1 MNLCTSSRCPLSLRP
16 SLAYA
21 STRFLIL
28 DGRNQLHRDHRVII
42 ECKPIKI
49 EEPLRFRHF
58 HRNLRHYPHLARI
71 SQGYSVHFRTI
82 EFGEPLK
89 DHRKSMKII
98 ETKIARICRRF
109 IISLFLH
116 FSWVSQWG
124 PHRDWPWFLQLD
136 STTRFPVRL
145 CEWRCWRSECILSL
159 GMW

>member
-109 IISLFLH
+109 IISIFLH
-116 FSWVSQWG
+116 FSWVSSCISLKETSATVG
-124 PHRDWPWFLQLD
+124 
-136 STTRFPVRL
+136 STSWLAVPPAGFHHEISCAAVRMAAL
-145 CEWRCWRSECILSL
+145 T
-159 GMW
+159 